1 MSPVGGEALPC
12 KYGAADPGSGERRDR
27 GEERVS
33 GQRPALRSAG
43 DPAVGGTSC
52 LRTHRSSAISSTD
65 MGATASHLGKDL
77 LSEYQVSSV
86 REPLPGVRDGGRWR
100 PGMSC

>member
-1 MSPVGGEALPC
+1 MQIRGR
-12 KYGAADPGSGERRDR
+12 GSRKWRAQRPRR
-27 GEERVS
+27 GE
-33 GQRPALRSAG
+33 GQRAALRSAG